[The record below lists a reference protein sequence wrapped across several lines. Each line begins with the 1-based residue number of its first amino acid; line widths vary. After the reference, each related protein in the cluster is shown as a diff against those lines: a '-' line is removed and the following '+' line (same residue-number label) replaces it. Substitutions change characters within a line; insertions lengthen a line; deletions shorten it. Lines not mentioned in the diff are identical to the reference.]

1 MIRLKKL
8 IILSHSNLNTCVSVG
23 STKEEEKKRRESR
36 PYLPAQV
43 SEADVE
49 LVLLAGL
56 LLICAA
62 VL

>member
-1 MIRLKKL
+1 MNFGPMAGER
-8 IILSHSNLNTCVSVG
+8 G
-23 STKEEEKKRRESR
+23 GGGGGEEPLLGV

-56 LLICAA
+56 LLVRAA